1 MQEKVDKRK
10 VIGTVIGIIVFV
22 SFALYFTYAWYEW
35 RSSNNTVNLTIKDS
49 SVECTNGPSVEVK
62 NIGPVLS
69 LKDGVK
75 ASFNIKNTGNEEIN
89 LTLGLNITSISS
101 FLRVAS
107 LKWAVIRDITGE
119 SDFDYTSSPVLSGN
133 FNNLSVGSN
142 TLSTALKVAA
152 NSTYS
157 FQFIVYIDGNIP
169 NPETMMEG
177 ALNATI
183 TYGECGT
190 INELLVLPA
199 SLTKVPVGSFVKYTG
214 NNGCS
219 YNACK
224 GQNEHYVDENDM
236 GYCNISD
243 YKFNASGWRVAYVS
257 DGTAYLTSA
266 GSPECMS
273 TDSSG
278 NTSHNGSSYETTV
291 GTPKHIANLNSK
303 ALTYCNSTYAY
314 GGVCDSTSAWN
325 MKDEDFQKITGD
337 TISDALLKSNGYYN
351 DNSLIDTGGY
361 YWYAEFYSG
370 SSTIPCTFVWYAS
383 YPAVDAYATGAPY
396 GIRPVLR
403 LKSSVIATGGSG
415 TMDDP
420 YTIAVE

>member
-75 ASFNIKNTGNEEIN
+75 ASFNIKNTGSEEIN

-169 NPETMMEG
+169 NPETIMEG
-177 ALNATI
+177 TLN
-183 TYGECGT
+183 Y
-190 INELLVLPA
+190 LWRMW
-199 SLTKVPVGSFVKYTG
+199 
-214 NNGCS
+214 NN
-219 YNACK
+219 
-224 GQNEHYVDENDM
+224 
-236 GYCNISD
+236 
-243 YKFNASGWRVAYVS
+243 
-257 DGTAYLTSA
+257 
-266 GSPECMS
+266 
-273 TDSSG
+273 
-278 NTSHNGSSYETTV
+278 
-291 GTPKHIANLNSK
+291 
-303 ALTYCNSTYAY
+303 
-314 GGVCDSTSAWN
+314 
-325 MKDEDFQKITGD
+325 
-337 TISDALLKSNGYYN
+337 
-351 DNSLIDTGGY
+351 
-361 YWYAEFYSG
+361 
-370 SSTIPCTFVWYAS
+370 
-383 YPAVDAYATGAPY
+383 
-396 GIRPVLR
+396 
-403 LKSSVIATGGSG
+403 
-415 TMDDP
+415 
-420 YTIAVE
+420 

>member
-119 SDFDYTSSPVLSGN
+119 GAFDYTSSPVLSGN

-183 TYGECGT
+183 TYGDCGT

-219 YNACK
+219 GKACE
-224 GQNEHYVDENDM
+224 GQNANYVSSSDM
-236 GYCNISD
+236 GYCSNSS

-266 GSPECMS
+266 GSPECMC

-278 NTSHNGSSYETTV
+278 NASTSCSNHETTGGV
-291 GTPKHIANLNSK
+291 PNHLANLNSK
-303 ALTYCNSTYAY
+303 ALTYCNSIYAY
-314 GGVCDSTSAWN
+314 GGVCNNTSAWN
-325 MKDEDFQKITGD
+325 IKDEDFQKITGD
-337 TISDALLKSNGYYN
+337 TLSTASSKGSGNYDGFSIINNGGFYWFATPHSASSASAFRWDPNYRGVN
-351 DNSLIDTGGY
+351 D
-361 YWYAEFYSG
+361 G
-370 SSTIPCTFVWYAS
+370 SSIYT
-383 YPAVDAYATGAPY
+383 Y
-396 GIRPVLR
+396 GVRPVLR

>member
-119 SDFDYTSSPVLSGN
+119 SAFDYTSSPVLSGN

-199 SLTKVPVGSFVKYTG
+199 SLTKVPVGSYVKYTG

-219 YNACK
+219 GKSCE
-224 GQNEHYVDENDM
+224 GQNANYVSSSDM
-236 GYCNISD
+236 GYCYSSD

-266 GSPECMS
+266 GSPGCMCTNSAGNAS
-273 TDSSG
+273 TSCSD
-278 NTSHNGSSYETTV
+278 YETTS
-291 GTPKHIANLNSK
+291 GIPKHLANLNAK

-314 GGVCDSTSAWN
+314 GGICNSSSAWN
-325 MKDEDFQKITGD
+325 MSDGDFQKITGD
-337 TISDALLKSNGYYN
+337 TLSTAYDKAEGYYDDYAIIN
-351 DNSLIDTGGY
+351 NGGV
-361 YWYAEFYSG
+361 YWFASTDSA
-370 SSTIPCTFVWYAS
+370 SSTDAS
-383 YPAVDAYATGAPY
+383 AWFPSGRYVGLSNSNFALGV
-396 GIRPVLR
+396 RPVLR